1 MPGRGYVAGGTGTR
15 LVAIAS
21 RRGILIRGVASPKL
35 VTEVRVGPQ
44 GRIVI
49 PASLRRAAGIKP
61 GDSLTARLDEGRLVL
76 ERRAD
81 VVTRLRRRFAGASG
95 VSLAEELLR
104 ERREEARR
112 DVGDWARTDAPVLEP
127 AKPRRGTHEP

>member
-1 MPGRGYVAGGTGTR
+1 M
-15 LVAIAS
+15 AIAS
-21 RRGILIRGVASPKL
+21 RRGILKRGVASPKL

-81 VVTRLRRRFAGASG
+81 VVTRLRRRFAEASG

-104 ERREEARR
+104 ERREEAWRNAG
-112 DVGDWARTDAPVLEP
+112 DVAGTAAPVAEP
-127 AKPRRGTHEP
+127 SKRRRRTHEP

>member
-1 MPGRGYVAGGTGTR
+1 MDATD
-15 LVAIAS
+15 
-21 RRGILIRGVASPKL
+21 L

-95 VSLAEELLR
+95 VSLAEKLLR

-112 DVGDWARTDAPVLEP
+112 DVSDEAGAAAPAVKP
-127 AKPRRGTHEP
+127 AKRRRGTHEP

>member
-1 MPGRGYVAGGTGTR
+1 VPH
-15 LVAIAS
+15 AIW
-21 RRGILIRGVASPKL
+21 RGILTLGMDATDL
-35 VTEVRVGPQ
+35 VTEVHVGPQ

-112 DVGDWARTDAPVLEP
+112 DVGDRARTDAPVLEP